1 MYWKYIGNILECI
14 GVYWEYIGICWKYH
28 LKTNFR
34 FKIQNTKCLNIK
46 RYVKRFT
53 LSELFYLKRYN
64 AKQHWANW
72 TRPVD
77 NWVSLQIVEE
87 VKNIKIFEQVK
98 NIKIFEEV
106 KKSPIS

>member
-1 MYWKYIGNILECI
+1 MYWKYL
-14 GVYWEYIGICWKYH
+14 
-28 LKTNFR
+28 LKINFR
-34 FKIQNTKCLNIK
+34 FKIQNTKCLDIK
-46 RYVKRFT
+46 RHVESFS

-77 NWVSLQIVEE
+77 NWVSLE
-87 VKNIKIFEQVK
+87 IFEEVK

>member
-46 RYVKRFT
+46 RHIESFT
-53 LSELFYLKRYN
+53 LSELYPKGTTPNNTGQTGLGL
-64 AKQHWANW
+64 W
-72 TRPVD
+72 TTG
-77 NWVSLQIVEE
+77 
-87 VKNIKIFEQVK
+87 
-98 NIKIFEEV
+98 
-106 KKSPIS
+106 